1 MRFGLVGAHLDGAR
15 ALGARLDFERDALAA
30 DEAVEV
36 ASRIGYPLLVRPS
49 YVLGGRA
56 MEIVHD
62 LKGLHRYMREAV
74 RVSGDSPVLIDSRA

>member
-36 ASRIGYPLLVRPS
+36 
-49 YVLGGRA
+49 
-56 MEIVHD
+56 
-62 LKGLHRYMREAV
+62 
-74 RVSGDSPVLIDSRA
+74 